1 MAKQPG
7 FTLIEMM
14 IVLAIIG
21 GMAALA
27 MPYINSRNSQTR
39 TFLRKIT
46 VLSREL
52 HTRAKLQGAV
62 YRLVLDLKKVED
74 VTKPVTQQYWVEK
87 AQGHVVM
94 KADEEE
100 AEIKRAKEDR
110 EEDRKDPRGF
120 APDPSLVKQATDL
133 PPGMRIDRVELTRV
147 KDPITEGKVYI
158 HYLPEG
164 LTDEAAIHLKGEKTQ
179 AWTVSI
185 HPLTG
190 KAELVSKQ
198 LTLKE
203 IRSQ

>member
-1 MAKQPG
+1 
-7 FTLIEMM
+7 M

-27 MPYINSRNSQTR
+27 MPYLNNRNAQTR
-39 TFLRKIT
+39 GFLRKMT
-46 VLSREL
+46 VLSRKL
-52 HTRAKLQGAV
+52 HTSAKLQGTV
-62 YRLVLDLKKVED
+62 FRLVLDLKKAGGD
-74 VTKPVTQQYWVEK
+74 PTKLEKQQYWVEK
-87 AQGHVVM
+87 AAGHVVM
-94 KADEEE
+94 KANEEE
-100 AEIKRAKEDR
+100 SELKRLQEDR

-120 APDPSLVKQATDL
+120 APDPAMVKEPTDL
-133 PPGMRIDRVELTRV
+133 PGGMRIDRVELTRV

-179 AWTVSI
+179 RWTISI

-190 KAELVSKQ
+190 KAELLAKP